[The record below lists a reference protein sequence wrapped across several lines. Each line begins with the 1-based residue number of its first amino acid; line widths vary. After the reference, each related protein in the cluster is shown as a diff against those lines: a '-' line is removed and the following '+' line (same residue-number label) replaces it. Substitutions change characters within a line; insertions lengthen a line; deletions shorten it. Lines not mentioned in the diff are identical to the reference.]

1 MAVDERILRAA
12 TLYDRA
18 VFGGDPSGLEAAER
32 DLDGVEADLAL
43 ARGRIMHAHFL
54 AEGREHPQ
62 ELAMFSRAADLYRQA
77 GDVRCEGEALCWVG
91 IYHQVVRNDDDS
103 ALPIFERAAALAAEA
118 DDRLTLSYVLRHQG
132 IAEHMAGRF
141 DVARER
147 LEESSRLRREL
158 GFAPGVAANMV
169 GLAYVAAAQGHRDDA
184 YAVLDQA
191 TVIAE
196 AGGAGGILRSIDEAR
211 TDVAAETA
219 LSASAS
225 APSSEPSDE

>member
-62 ELAMFSRAADLYRQA
+62 ELEMFSRAADLYRQA
-77 GDVRCEGEALCWVG
+77 GDVRCEGEALCWAG
-91 IYHQVVRNDDDS
+91 IYHQVVGHDDD
-103 ALPIFERAAALAAEA
+103 AAMPMFERAAALATQA

-169 GLAYVAAAQGHRDDA
+169 GLAYVAAAQGRRDDA

-191 TVIAE
+191 ALIAE
-196 AGGAGGILRSIDEAR
+196 ASGAGGILRSIDEAR
-211 TDVAAETA
+211 TDVAPSVAPS
-219 LSASAS
+219 SAA
-225 APSSEPSDE
+225 SSEPSDE